1 MKEGS
6 VTDTPMTVEG
16 PCRILLIGMMGSG
29 KSTIG
34 RLVSEATGWPYV
46 DNDEL
51 VRQSH
56 GATARQ
62 ILAERGEVEMREAES
77 EALARGIEAPA
88 PALIGVAAGTILE
101 SANRDRLRAGGIV
114 VWLRADAAAIE
125 ARAFGADHRPWLE
138 SGGASWIR
146 DTVAARDPL
155 YESIADI
162 VIDTGIKPTEESAAE
177 LLAWLGSVAACRG
190 ALGSSRPPAREP

>member
-1 MKEGS
+1 
-6 VTDTPMTVEG
+6 MTVGG
-16 PCRILLIGMMGSG
+16 PCRVLLTGMMGSG

-34 RLVSEATGWPYV
+34 RLVSEATGWSYL

-56 GATARQ
+56 GATARR

-101 SANRDRLRAGGIV
+101 PSNRDRLRTGGIV

-125 ARAFGADHRPWLE
+125 ARAIGADHRPWLDT
-138 SGGASWIR
+138 GGASWIR
-146 DTVAARDPL
+146 DTVAERDPL
-155 YESIADI
+155 YASIADV
-162 VIDTGIKPTEESAAE
+162 VIDTGTKPAKDSAAE
-177 LLAWLGSVAACRG
+177 LLAWLGSVAACS
-190 ALGSSRPPAREP
+190 GSPP

>member
-1 MKEGS
+1 
-6 VTDTPMTVEG
+6 MTVGG
-16 PCRILLIGMMGSG
+16 PCRVLLTGMMGSG

-34 RLVSEATGWPYV
+34 RLLSRATGWPYV

-62 ILAERGEVEMREAES
+62 ILAERGEALMREAES

-101 SANRDRLRAGGIV
+101 PSNRERLRTGGIV
-114 VWLRADAAAIE
+114 VWLRVDAAAIE
-125 ARAFGADHRPWLE
+125 ARATGADHRPWLDT
-138 SGGASWIR
+138 GGAAWIR
-146 DTVAARDPL
+146 DTVAERDPL
-155 YESIADI
+155 YASIADI
-162 VIDTGIKPTEESAAE
+162 VIDTGVKPQEELVAE
-177 LLAWLGSVAACRG
+177 LLARLASVAACG
-190 ALGSSRPPAREP
+190 VALSEGEPPARDP